1 MSLVSLAK
9 CPSDPELPSRPPRPK
24 FHHQYTN
31 DRIREGS
38 HRHPSFSMISK
49 IRKDRK
55 SVFREELELDTDSP
69 LIFNE
74 KVFGELTGLVPPQ
87 TPRRSEERHT
97 GNESDDS
104 RDDAASEHVEYR
116 ERQDD
121 SKSLQ
126 SPASPSSSQK
136 TWYAKLT
143 PGRRPKIRS
152 ASSAPP
158 PGMNVFT
165 RLSTV
170 ALLIAVVIPAFSY
183 YNGQGQVVLNGAD
196 AGVIRDTPKGP
207 GPVLDTRAP
216 SPTQWCKRWSQQTA
230 LLNGTLYIYGGQ
242 AKMTADQETDT
253 WNNDFLT
260 LDLTKS
266 WDTRT
271 PAFRG
276 LAQPSGPPA
285 VANGY
290 LWNDYNNLYMYG
302 GLFSD
307 KPYVE
312 PGPSS
317 LWKYNIR
324 DQRWTEFPSP
334 KTLKGKHSDP
344 GDVPV
349 QRSAEGAGISVPEL
363 GLSWYFGGHLD
374 LSTTPG
380 WSNQIERVYLKSLL
394 EFTHPG
400 YVNDAVD
407 ALRTTGAGEGGGF
420 RNITEGGLQ
429 SDAAFTERADG
440 VLVFVPGWGDKGVLI
455 GLGGGTADTFSESLS
470 TLDVYDIANSEWFH
484 QETRGTPPSVRV
496 NACAVIVSA
505 PDASSFNIY
514 LYGGQNLQPYMGQTQ
529 YSDMYILSIPA
540 FTWIKVESPGGPMP
554 HPRAGHTCNLRD
566 GQIVVLG
573 GYVNTSTTPCESP
586 GVFVFDA
593 STLHWTN
600 RFVAR
605 PHPADLHPDNAV
617 LANSFG
623 YQVPPLVAS
632 VIGGGPDGR
641 ATATTPA
648 AGPATGGPFA
658 TGKPPVFTIT
668 ASGATATITQWGPS
682 ATGGVGPGGNNP
694 GGSGSGSNDPPAG
707 LIAAGVIAGFASLL
721 ALYLGYCAWLYRRQV
736 TAYRSH
742 LAIANRYGPS
752 TSRAS
757 GLAGFFGGARRH
769 DDADDD
775 NDDDSRHLVVPGAA
789 AATQN
794 MSEKQRRPASATS
807 SIASAWRGALEPKY
821 MFDDEPTPPA
831 GSFGTSSVSPRGWG
845 GSGASPFGSAASGSG
860 MSRPTMEGSGSGTS
874 GVPQVVVEEEDGV
887 PKRSDSGKSA
897 GSATLLEGQPSFF
910 SVVMGPRRALRVVN
924 GLEMENGGE
933 SR

>member
-1 MSLVSLAK
+1 
-9 CPSDPELPSRPPRPK
+9 
-24 FHHQYTN
+24 
-31 DRIREGS
+31 
-38 HRHPSFSMISK
+38 
-49 IRKDRK
+49 
-55 SVFREELELDTDSP
+55 
-69 LIFNE
+69 
-74 KVFGELTGLVPPQ
+74 
-87 TPRRSEERHT
+87 
-97 GNESDDS
+97 
-104 RDDAASEHVEYR
+104 
-116 ERQDD
+116 
-121 SKSLQ
+121 
-126 SPASPSSSQK
+126 
-136 TWYAKLT
+136 
-143 PGRRPKIRS
+143 
-152 ASSAPP
+152 
-158 PGMNVFT
+158 
-165 RLSTV
+165 
-170 ALLIAVVIPAFSY
+170 
-183 YNGQGQVVLNGAD
+183 
-196 AGVIRDTPKGP
+196 
-207 GPVLDTRAP
+207 
-216 SPTQWCKRWSQQTA
+216 
-230 LLNGTLYIYGGQ
+230 
-242 AKMTADQETDT
+242 
-253 WNNDFLT
+253 
-260 LDLTKS
+260 
-266 WDTRT
+266 
-271 PAFRG
+271 
-276 LAQPSGPPA
+276 
-285 VANGY
+285 
-290 LWNDYNNLYMYG
+290 MYG

-307 KPYVE
+307 KPFVE

-317 LWKYNIR
+317 LWEYEIR
-324 DQRWTEFPSP
+324 DQRWTEFPTP
-334 KTLKGKHSDP
+334 KTLKGKHSDA

-429 SDAAFTERADG
+429 GDAAFTERADG
-440 VLVFVPGWGDKGVLI
+440 VLVFVPGWGEKGVLI

-484 QETRGTPPSVRV
+484 QETSGTPPSVRV

-514 LYGGQNLQPYMGQTQ
+514 LYGGQNLQPYVSNPLSKPHPDTNPPQMGQTQ
-529 YSDMYILSIPA
+529 YSDMYILSIPS
-540 FTWIKVESPGGPMP
+540 FTWIKVDSPGGPLP

-566 GQIVVLG
+566 GQIVVVG
-573 GYVNTSTTPCESP
+573 GYVNTTTAPCESP

-600 RFVAR
+600 RFTAR

-617 LANSFG
+617 LANSYG
-623 YQVPPLVAS
+623 YQVPPLIAD

-648 AGPATGGPFA
+648 AGPATAGPFA

-668 ASGATATITQWGPS
+668 ASGATATITQWGPD
-682 ATGGVGPGGNNP
+682 ATAGRGDPNNQSPGTTANP
-694 GGSGSGSNDPPAG
+694 PAAG
-707 LIAAGVIAGFASLL
+707 LIAAGAIAGLAGLL
-721 ALYLGYCAWLYRRQV
+721 ALYMGYCAWLYRRQV

-757 GLAGFFGGARRH
+757 GFGGGARH
-769 DDADDD
+769 TDTDDD
-775 NDDDSRHLVVPGAA
+775 DDDSRHLVIPT
-789 AATQN
+789 ATTQ
-794 MSEKQRRPASATS
+794 MAEKRRPVSATS
-807 SIASAWRGALEPKY
+807 SLAPQAWPAPTEPKY
-821 MFDDEPTPPA
+821 MFDDDEGPTPE
-831 GSFGTSSVSPRGWG
+831 SFGTGMSRPGAAWSTS
-845 GSGASPFGSAASGSG
+845 GSGVSPFGSGSVAASGSG
-860 MSRPTMEGSGSGTS
+860 ASGSRPEGSGSG
-874 GVPQVVVEEEDGV
+874 GAVQVEEGGV

-897 GSATLLEGQPSFF
+897 ASAALLEGQEPSFF